1 MGELGVLVESMSAPP
16 PAAGDPEL
24 EEAELSRIVAL
35 WDGMRFEE
43 AGAQASQLF
52 REGTHDI
59 RLLVYSLHAHFVQ
72 GGPDQLDDVLA
83 TLEPVLR
90 DHFSELR
97 PVRLRN
103 AHVDKRIGWLF
114 RTIAENLRCQGTAQ
128 ELGRHWARGMTDAT
142 RSALRARIDTLQALL
157 EPLGLRDAQGA
168 LAMLWVEVDR
178 LPQRPLL
185 DVAEQGD
192 GAPTT
197 ATPPTDASARVLP
210 AAANLPT
217 DLEQLA
223 PQQLVIS
230 LLASSE
236 FLGLCTKLQC
246 FRRLLERRDFK
257 RAAVVADD
265 LSTLIASFDPVSYF
279 PGLFLAYTQG
289 MSAHIDQ
296 IAPCLQERDGLE
308 WTILKQLY
316 RSSPSAFA
324 EP

>member
-1 MGELGVLVESMSAPP
+1 
-16 PAAGDPEL
+16 
-24 EEAELSRIVAL
+24 
-35 WDGMRFEE
+35 
-43 AGAQASQLF
+43 
-52 REGTHDI
+52 
-59 RLLVYSLHAHFVQ
+59 
-72 GGPDQLDDVLA
+72 
-83 TLEPVLR
+83 
-90 DHFSELR
+90 LR

-103 AHVDKRIGWLF
+103 AHADKRIAWLF
-114 RTIAENLRCQGTAQ
+114 RTVAENLRCQGTAQ
-128 ELGRHWARGMTDAT
+128 ELGRHWARGMTDAA
-142 RSALRARIDTLQALL
+142 RAALRARIDTLRALL
-157 EPLGLRDAQGA
+157 ERLGLRDAQGA

-178 LPQRPLL
+178 LPGR
-185 DVAEQGD
+185 
-192 GAPTT
+192 APPDLAH
-197 ATPPTDASARVLP
+197 ATPPDAAATPAPVTEPSSLALP
-210 AAANLPT
+210 APPSLPT

-223 PQQLVIS
+223 PQQLVVS

-279 PGLFLAYTQG
+279 PGLFSAYTRG
-289 MSAHIDQ
+289 MAAHIDQ

-308 WTILKQLY
+308 WSILRQLY